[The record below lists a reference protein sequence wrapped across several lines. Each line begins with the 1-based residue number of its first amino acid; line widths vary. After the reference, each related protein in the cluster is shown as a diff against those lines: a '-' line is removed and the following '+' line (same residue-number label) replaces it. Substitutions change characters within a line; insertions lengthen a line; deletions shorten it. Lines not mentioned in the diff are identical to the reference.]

1 MSLLSDY
8 HFDLPP
14 ELIAQTPLPCRSDSR
29 LLCLSGAHCDHKTIR
44 DLPNQLKS
52 GDRLVFND
60 TKVIPARVFGHK
72 ASGGKLELMLER
84 ITERG
89 TVLAKIRCSK
99 SPKPDSL
106 ITLTG
111 RDGGAIVSITARV
124 IARHTDLFELQE
136 SEGELNNNRVETL
149 LNNTMT
155 LGDFI
160 AQYGDIP
167 LPPYIERKP
176 DSTDL
181 ERYQTVFA
189 QTSGAVAA
197 PTAGLHFDEA
207 LLSQLAAAGIDRSF
221 ITLHVGAGTFQP
233 VRVDNI
239 QDHEMH
245 AERVDVSQQCVDE
258 IESTRAAGGR
268 IIAVGT
274 TCVRSLEAAA
284 QATGRLSKFKGET
297 QLFVTPGFSFNVIDA
312 MLTNFHLPESTLLM
326 LVSAF
331 AGKDNTLAAYLQAV
345 EERYRF
351 FSYGDAML
359 VWPNSGLTT

>member
-1 MSLLSDY
+1 
-8 HFDLPP
+8 
-14 ELIAQTPLPCRSDSR
+14 
-29 LLCLSGAHCDHKTIR
+29 
-44 DLPNQLKS
+44 
-52 GDRLVFND
+52 
-60 TKVIPARVFGHK
+60 
-72 ASGGKLELMLER
+72 MLER
-84 ITERG
+84 VTDRG

-106 ITLTG
+106 ITLVG
-111 RDGGAIVSITARV
+111 HDGDFNVSITAKV
-124 IARHTDLFELQE
+124 ITRQADLFELQE
-136 SEGELNNNRVETL
+136 AVSEPDKDSVGQSLTHSI
-149 LNNTMT
+149 T

-160 AQYGDIP
+160 AKYGDIP

-176 DSTDL
+176 DSDDL

-197 PTAGLHFDEA
+197 PTAGLHFDDE
-207 LLSQLAAAGIDRSF
+207 LLAQLAAAGIDRSF

-239 QDHEMH
+239 EEHEMH

-284 QATGRLSKFKGET
+284 QPTGQLSAFKGET
-297 QLFVTPGFSFNVIDA
+297 QLFVTPGFTFNVIDA

-331 AGKDNTLAAYLQAV
+331 AGKHNTLAAYQQAV
-345 EERYRF
+345 AMRYRF

-359 VWPNSGLTT
+359 VWPHSGPTV

>member
-1 MSLLSDY
+1 M
-8 HFDLPP
+8 
-14 ELIAQTPLPCRSDSR
+14 
-29 LLCLSGAHCDHKTIR
+29 
-44 DLPNQLKS
+44 
-52 GDRLVFND
+52 VFND

-99 SPKPDSL
+99 SPKPNSL
-106 ITLTG
+106 ITLVG
-111 RDGGAIVSITARV
+111 RDGASIMARV
-124 IARHTDLFELQE
+124 IDRHSDLFELKE
-136 SEGELNNNRVETL
+136 SDGASNDDNTGESLTS
-149 LNNTMT
+149 TMT

-176 DSTDL
+176 DSVDL

-197 PTAGLHFDEA
+197 PTAGLHFDDE
-207 LLSQLAAAGIDRSF
+207 LLGQLAAAGIDRSF

-239 QDHEMH
+239 EEHEMH
-245 AERVDVSQQCVDE
+245 AERVEVSQQCVDE

-284 QATGRLSKFKGET
+284 QATGQLGAFKGET
-297 QLFVTPGFSFNVIDA
+297 QLFVTPGFSFNVVDA

-331 AGKDNTLAAYLQAV
+331 AGKGNTLAAYQQAV

-359 VWPNSGLTT
+359 VWPHPGITA